1 MAFGANSKS
10 FVYAHLSVWEGTTA
24 ILLQTN
30 DIMLAL
36 YNDTTAPD
44 ANATAANS
52 AYNAGVWATA
62 NEIIDSTSA
71 GVGWPSKGYKLV
83 NKTHAVATNVMT
95 FDNTVD
101 PVSTDNHTTLAA
113 TYGALV
119 FDDTVAATVADH
131 GICFLSFN
139 GSNSVTLGTFTVVLA
154 ATGIMTITV

>member
-1 MAFGANSKS
+1 MAFGASSKS
-10 FVYAHLSVWEGTTA
+10 FVYAHLSVWEGTTL
-24 ILLQTN
+24 IDLDTN
-30 DIMLAL
+30 TINLAL
-36 YNDTTAPD
+36 YSDTPTPD
-44 ANATAANS
+44 ATVAAANT
-52 AYNAGVWATA
+52 AYGAGVWAG
-62 NEIIDSTSA
+62 NEIIDSTSGGA
-71 GVGWPSKGYKLV
+71 GWPAKGYALV
-83 NKTHAVATNVMT
+83 NKTHACASNVMT

-139 GSNSVTLGTFTVVLA
+139 GSNSVTLGTFTVVLN